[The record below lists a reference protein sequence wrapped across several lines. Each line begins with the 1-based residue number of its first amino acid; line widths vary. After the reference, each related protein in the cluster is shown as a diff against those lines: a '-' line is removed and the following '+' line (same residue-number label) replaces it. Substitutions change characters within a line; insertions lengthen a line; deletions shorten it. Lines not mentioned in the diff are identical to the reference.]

1 MSFKDGMSDD
11 EIVEAALRMILDNL
25 ESSSYT
31 PSMKWGM
38 TLRINRMLAGCHR
51 DPNPEAEILDYNI
64 YKLGLTLLLKS
75 NLSQNVKRRAEDDI
89 FPKYLSLKDGN
100 D

>member
-1 MSFKDGMSDD
+1 MSIRDSMTDA
-11 EIVEAALRMILDNL
+11 EIVEAALKMILENL

-38 TLRINRMLAGCHR
+38 TLRINRMLAGCHY
-51 DPNPEAEILDYNI
+51 DPNPEAETLDYNI

-75 NLSQNVKRRAEDDI
+75 NLSSSVKRRAEDSI
-89 FPKYLSLKDGN
+89 FPKFLSLKDGG
-100 D
+100 